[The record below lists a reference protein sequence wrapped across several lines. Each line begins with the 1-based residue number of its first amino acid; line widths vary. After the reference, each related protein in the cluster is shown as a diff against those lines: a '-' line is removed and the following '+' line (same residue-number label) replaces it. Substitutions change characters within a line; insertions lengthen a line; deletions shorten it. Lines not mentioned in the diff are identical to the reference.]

1 MVTGIVGAQSAAS
14 SPCMPGGRRVQRD
27 ASQLEGRWRAAR
39 PRSHPQL
46 RLREGVPR
54 ELGGV
59 GGRRGGRAAS
69 RVESRRPASAGAGH
83 RWSAPGPPTPR
94 PRPSGRPA
102 PSHGN
107 RGKRGRPTGPPARR
121 ARPRSARPR
130 PTSTRHPHT
139 LPRRTT
145 GGRAAWEAHV
155 CLKGTKLHFDRGCS
169 NPASRTAK
177 FQILIRET
185 ESHRWSRKGERQ
197 RRR

>member
-1 MVTGIVGAQSAAS
+1 MESGPASVPSTAVTQAG
-14 SPCMPGGRRVQRD
+14 SPTRAGWRGRP
-27 ASQLEGRWRAAR
+27 AGRA
-39 PRSHPQL
+39 
-46 RLREGVPR
+46 G
-54 ELGGV
+54 
-59 GGRRGGRAAS
+59 GGRAVL
-69 RVESRRPASAGAGH
+69 RVESRRPASAGARLG
-83 RWSAPGPPTPR
+83 RGAAAAVTSGPRQRATSGGKWVTAGQHQDR
-94 PRPSGRPA
+94 PLRDPDLVAARA

-121 ARPRSARPR
+121 AHPRSARPR

>member
-1 MVTGIVGAQSAAS
+1 MW
-14 SPCMPGGRRVQRD
+14 GRR
-27 ASQLEGRWRAAR
+27 ALPR
-39 PRSHPQL
+39 PL
-46 RLREGVPR
+46 VC
-54 ELGGV
+54 LGGV
-59 GGRRGGRAAS
+59 AFRGM
-69 RVESRRPASAGAGH
+69 PASLRDGGERPGLGPIHGCDSGRESHESWVAWAAGGEGGQRRVSRAGAQPVPERVTAGQLQD
-83 RWSAPGPPTPR
+83 R
-94 PRPSGRPA
+94 PLRDPDLVAARA
-102 PSHGN
+102 PSYGN